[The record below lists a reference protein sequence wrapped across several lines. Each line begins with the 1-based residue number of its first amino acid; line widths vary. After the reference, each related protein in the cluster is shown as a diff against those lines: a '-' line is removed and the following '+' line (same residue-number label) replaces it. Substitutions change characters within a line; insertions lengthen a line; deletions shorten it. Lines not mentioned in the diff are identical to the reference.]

1 MKRLRTRR
9 PDARPDEILAAAR
22 DVFSERGLEA
32 ARMDEIAKRAGL
44 SKGAL
49 YHYFDS
55 KEALFEALIERSA
68 GEVAAQGEA
77 MVAAAGGADPEA
89 TLRQLLSFVCHALT
103 DPKLFAAPRLILAE
117 GLRYPSLANFYR
129 TRVIDVGMRAMT
141 QLLASGVEKG
151 VFRPIEPRICI
162 RAVIG
167 PVMASAFLLHIFEDP
182 DAPPPDELALGLTDM
197 LLNGLSANDA
207 KEAT

>member
-1 MKRLRTRR
+1 
-9 PDARPDEILAAAR
+9 
-22 DVFSERGLEA
+22 
-32 ARMDEIAKRAGL
+32 MDEIAKRAGL

-68 GEVAAQGEA
+68 GEIAAQGEA
-77 MVAAAGGADPEA
+77 MVAAAGGADPAA
-89 TLRQLLSFVCHALT
+89 TLRQLLNFMCHALT

-117 GLRYPSLANFYR
+117 GLRYPRLAKFYR
-129 TRVIDVGMRAMT
+129 AHVIDVGMRALK

-151 VFRPIEPRICI
+151 VFRRVEPRIGI
-162 RAVIG
+162 RVFIG

-182 DAPPPDELALGLTDM
+182 DAPPPGELADGIADI
-197 LLNGLSANDA
+197 LLNGLSVPQAEDA
-207 KEAT
+207 A